1 MAEIIRELCRDHR
14 NLSALFD
21 VLERQTGRLADGGE
35 PDYAVIEGVL
45 DYCASYADQVHHP
58 KEDLVYARL
67 KRLGGEIARTGS
79 DLEAEH
85 IEIAALTRRA
95 VEAIREVR
103 FGGGVS
109 RARIGG
115 LLREFLSTYRRHME
129 DEEGTLFPA
138 ALARLDEADW
148 AEADTRIGQ
157 RDDPLFGETVER
169 RFTALRDYINT
180 LDRIAEEEG

>member
-1 MAEIIRELCRDHR
+1 MAEIIRELRRDHR

-35 PDYAVIEGVL
+35 PDYTVIEGIL
-45 DYCASYADQVHHP
+45 DYCATYADQVHHP

-67 KRLGGEIARTGS
+67 KQLGGEIAQAGS

-85 IEIAALTRRA
+85 VEITALTRRA
-95 VEAIREVR
+95 AEAIREVR

-129 DEEGTLFPA
+129 EEESILFPA
-138 ALARLDEADW
+138 ALARLAEADW
-148 AEADTRIGQ
+148 AQADARIGR
-157 RDDPLFGETVER
+157 RDDPLFGAAVER

-180 LDRIAEEEG
+180 LDRIAEEG